1 MSTYNSHNSYSYSEV
16 KRKACLKA
24 KLTKIR
30 MTEWEKNV
38 LLTRFLV
45 SSNINQ

>member
-1 MSTYNSHNSYSYSEV
+1 MSTYNSYNSYSYSEV

-30 MTEWEKNV
+30 MAEWEKKCV
-38 LLTRFLV
+38 
-45 SSNINQ
+45 IN